1 MTMYASAAA
10 LEATL
15 GDPWG
20 ETGKLSF
27 RSAIADDEAER
38 FPDEACAALDAAGL
52 PAFYVP
58 TEAGGRLS
66 TYEELMHMV
75 RLVARRDLTAIIGH
89 AKTYLGAAGVWVAGS
104 AAQKQQLAERI
115 LGGTPVSL
123 GLTERAHGSDLVATE
138 VTATPSGDGY
148 VLAGEKWLINNATR
162 SGLLTVLARTDPR
175 GGFRGCSLIL
185 VDKHQLADGTFR
197 HLPKIRTL
205 GIRGAD
211 ISGIAFS
218 GAQVPANAVVGAPGS
233 GLEVA
238 LKLLQ
243 ITRTNVPGL
252 SLGAADTALR
262 ITLDFARERRLYGTT
277 VAELPHA
284 RTTLASAFADM
295 LAAECLSI
303 ASARALQ
310 AMPEQMSLLSAI
322 TKFQVP
328 SMIETCVRDLA
339 VILGARYYLR
349 QEHALG
355 MFQKVLR
362 DNALV
367 SLFDG
372 STVVNLHAFGLQL
385 RGLSARPSDPRAA
398 AALTLTSPLP
408 ALDMAQL
415 AVTARASA
423 IAGELATATDRLG
436 DHAPAELRELVAT
449 VARELAAIPGI
460 AVALH
465 ASAPDKFSRS
475 PQLFELARRYAA
487 VHAGACAIEL
497 WLRNRGTGAPGF
509 SAGSWLVVVLARLLR
524 SVGIAVADV
533 PPAHVAAT
541 YEHMIDLYDRNS
553 LFSIRELALAPR

>member
-1 MTMYASAAA
+1 MFASAAA
-10 LEATL
+10 LEAAL
-15 GDPWG
+15 GDPWRDG
-20 ETGKLSF
+20 SAMSF
-27 RSAIADDEAER
+27 RASLEDDEAER
-38 FPDEACAALDAAGL
+38 FPDAACAALDAFGL
-52 PAFYVP
+52 PAYYVP
-58 TEAGGRLS
+58 AAVGGKLT
-66 TYEELMHMV
+66 TYDELMQLV

-104 AAQKQQLAERI
+104 LAQQQQLAERI
-115 LGGTPVSL
+115 LRGVPVSL
-123 GLTERAHGSDLVATE
+123 ALTERAHGSDLVASE
-138 VTATPSGDGY
+138 VSASRTGTGFA
-148 VLAGEKWLINNATR
+148 LEGEKWLINNATR
-162 SGLLTVLARTDPR
+162 SGLLSVLTRTDPR

-185 VDKHQLADGTFR
+185 VDKSQLADGTYR

-218 GAQVPANAVVGAPGS
+218 GAQVPASAVVGAAGT

-243 ITRTNVPGL
+243 ITRANVSGL

-262 ITLDFARERRLYGTT
+262 ITIDFARDRKLYGMT

-284 RTTLASAFADM
+284 RTTLANAFADM
-295 LAAECLSI
+295 LVAECLAT

-310 AMPEQMSLLSAI
+310 AMPEQMSLYSAI
-322 TKFQVP
+322 SKYQVP
-328 SMIETCVRDLA
+328 SMVEACLRDLS

-372 STVVNLHAFGLQL
+372 VTVVNLHAFGLQP
-385 RGLSARPSDPRAA
+385 RGLAAKPSDPRAA
-398 AALTLTSPLP
+398 AALALGSSLP
-408 ALDMAQL
+408 ALDTSQL
-415 AVTARASA
+415 AVTARTSA
-423 IAGELATATDRLG
+423 IAGEMATAADRLG
-436 DHAPAELRELVAT
+436 DAPAELRELVAT
-449 VARELAAIPGI
+449 VARELAELPGR
-460 AVALH
+460 AAALH

-475 PQLFELARRYAA
+475 PQLFDLARRYAA
-487 VHAGACAIEL
+487 MHAGACATEL
-497 WLRNRGTGAPGF
+497 SLRNRGAGTAGF
-509 SAGSWLVVVLARLLR
+509 ASGSWLVVGLSRLLA
-524 SVGIAVADV
+524 SAQIATAEVSA
-533 PPAHVAAT
+533 AHVAAT
-541 YEHMIDLYDRNS
+541 YDHLVDLYDRNA

>member
-1 MTMYASAAA
+1 MYPSAAA
-10 LEATL
+10 LEAAL

-20 ETGKLSF
+20 EAGRLSF
-27 RSAIADDEAER
+27 RAAIADDEAER
-38 FPDEACAALDAAGL
+38 FPAEACAALDAAGL
-52 PAFYVP
+52 PSFYVP
-58 TEAGGRLS
+58 TEVGGRLT

-75 RLVARRDLTAIIGH
+75 RLVARRDLTTIIGH

-104 AAQKQQLAERI
+104 AAQKQHVAERI

-123 GLTERAHGSDLVATE
+123 ALTEREHGSDLVATE
-138 VTATPSGDGY
+138 VMATPSGGGY
-148 VLAGEKWLINNATR
+148 TLSGQKWLINNATR

-175 GGFRGCSLIL
+175 GGFRGCSFIL
-185 VDKHQLADGTFR
+185 VDKQQLAEGTFR

-211 ISGIAFS
+211 ISGIAFD
-218 GAQVPANAVVGAPGS
+218 GARVPASAIVGTAGT

-262 ITLDFARERRLYGTT
+262 IVLDFARERRLYGTT

-284 RTTLASAFADM
+284 RTTLAGAFADM
-295 LAAECLSI
+295 LAADCLSI

-328 SMIETCVRDLA
+328 SMIEACLRDLA

-385 RGLSARPSDPRAA
+385 RGLTARPRDPRAT
-398 AALTLTSPLP
+398 AALALTSSLP

-415 AVTARASA
+415 AVTARANA
-423 IAGELATATDRLG
+423 IAGELATAADRLD
-436 DHAPAELRELVAT
+436 DHATAELRELVAT
-449 VARELAAIPGI
+449 VARELAAIPGQ

-509 SAGSWLVVVLARLLR
+509 SAGSWLVVALSRLLR
-524 SVGIAVADV
+524 SVGVPVA
-533 PPAHVAAT
+533 
-541 YEHMIDLYDRNS
+541 
-553 LFSIRELALAPR
+553 